1 MRLPVQ
7 VHVVQ
12 PDTLDDKI
20 LTTGTLVA
28 NEEVE
33 LRTEVSG
40 KVIKIY
46 FTEGSRVQKGDPLV
60 KMNDAEMQAQ
70 LQREVS
76 RKDLAVKAEQRQR
89 QMFERSL
96 ISQEGYDAS
105 KNELNSV
112 NASIQLVRA
121 QIDKTEISA
130 PFEGVI
136 GLKYVS
142 EGSYISPTSRIA
154 TLQDTHP
161 IKIDFSIPEKYSTQV
176 RKDILILFRVQGL
189 GKTTKGTVYAI
200 EPKIDQSTRT
210 LLLRATSP
218 NPDGE
223 LFPGSFAE
231 VELIIQR
238 LYNALTIPSEALIP
252 DISGQRVFVLK
263 DGRAESQVVQTG
275 LRTSNTIQ
283 ITNGITSGDSVI
295 TTGILQLRSGAP
307 VQVTDIN

>member
-1 MRLPVQ
+1 MSFSRKRIILGVLIAGILVVVALPKLKPVLQGSTNSSGPSGGDMRLPVQ

-89 QMFERSL
+89 QLFERSL

-112 NASIQLVRA
+112 NASIQLIRA
-121 QIDKTEISA
+121 QIDKTEITA

-142 EGSYISPTSRIA
+142 EGSYISPASRIA
-154 TLQDTHP
+154 TLQDTNP

-176 RKDILILFRVQGL
+176 RAGMQVHFRVQGI
-189 GKTTKGTVYAI
+189 G
-200 EPKIDQSTRT
+200 
-210 LLLRATSP
+210 
-218 NPDGE
+218 
-223 LFPGSFAE
+223 
-231 VELIIQR
+231 
-238 LYNALTIPSEALIP
+238 
-252 DISGQRVFVLK
+252 
-263 DGRAESQVVQTG
+263 
-275 LRTSNTIQ
+275 
-283 ITNGITSGDSVI
+283 
-295 TTGILQLRSGAP
+295 
-307 VQVTDIN
+307 

>member
-89 QMFERSL
+89 QLFERSL

-112 NASIQLVRA
+112 NASIQLIRA
-121 QIDKTEISA
+121 QIDKTEITA

-142 EGSYISPTSRIA
+142 EGSYISPASRIA
-154 TLQDTHP
+154 TLQDTNP

-176 RKDILILFRVQGL
+176 RAGMQVHFRVQGI
-189 GKTTKGTVYAI
+189 GNAYVGNVYAI

-218 NPDGE
+218 NSQGD

-231 VELIIQR
+231 VELIIQQ

-252 DISGQRVFVLK
+252 DISGQRVFVLRS
-263 DGRAESQVVQTG
+263 GRAEAQIVQTG
-275 LRTSNTIQ
+275 LRTANTIQ
-283 ITNGITSGDSVI
+283 ITKGIAPGDSVI
-295 TTGILQLRSGAP
+295 TTGILQLRSGSP
-307 VQVTDIN
+307 VLVTEIN